1 MNGFGFDMLG
11 GFEDGVDDVPD
22 GVTKVFI
29 KTPET
34 LFALETMRDRYWH
47 NMAIR
52 IQRAWRNYLSYRI
65 ECATRI
71 QRFWRKLNGGKE
83 FIEWRD
89 QGHKVLGGRKERR
102 RYSLVGSR
110 RYLGDYLV
118 NGQVQ
123 IQAERTIPVG
133 AIKFVSASKLQDDW
147 FSIGAGSQTEPDP
160 LVNCIFKTEFFTQLT
175 NVLRGS
181 LTLQIG
187 DT

>member
-1 MNGFGFDMLG
+1 MLIL
-11 GFEDGVDDVPD
+11 
-22 GVTKVFI
+22 TKNNVYI
-29 KTPET
+29 VK
-34 LFALETMRDRYWH
+34 
-47 NMAIR
+47 
-52 IQRAWRNYLSYRI
+52 Q
-65 ECATRI
+65 
-71 QRFWRKLNGGKE
+71 
-83 FIEWRD
+83 
-89 QGHKVLGGRKERR
+89 V
-102 RYSLVGSR
+102 
-110 RYLGDYLV
+110 LV

-160 LVNCIFKTEFFTQLT
+160 LVNCVFKTEFFTQLT